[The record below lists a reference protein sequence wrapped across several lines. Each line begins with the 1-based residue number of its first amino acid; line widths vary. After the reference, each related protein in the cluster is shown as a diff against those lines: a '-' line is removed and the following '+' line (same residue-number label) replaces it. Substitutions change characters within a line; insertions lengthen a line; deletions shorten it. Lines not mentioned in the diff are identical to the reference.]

1 MCMQD
6 FRLFSR
12 KQNNTL
18 LFIQKAQTNVVPK
31 MHSFQKRTLSV
42 SSRGFF
48 FVWCFILTQFVCP
61 RDVSHIQFITTF
73 YYDSHLGN
81 PQTSSGVLKL
91 VQKCM
96 MFAFGGYNS
105 CAFAFLWKAESFS
118 LNCLHKDVPYFY
130 EFSNYFFWYSE
141 HKQNI
146 FFKLKLIA
154 CVWVLS
160 LFLQRLCNTSFLIH
174 SLQELFRCIR

>member
-31 MHSFQKRTLSV
+31 MHLFQKRTLSV

-105 CAFAFLWKAESFS
+105 CASRIVCICISVEGRELLSQLSTQGCSLLLW
-118 LNCLHKDVPYFY
+118 
-130 EFSNYFFWYSE
+130 
-141 HKQNI
+141 I
-146 FFKLKLIA
+146 FQL
-154 CVWVLS
+154 
-160 LFLQRLCNTSFLIH
+160 LFLIFWT
-174 SLQELFRCIR
+174 